1 MIDKLTFTSCYLS
14 SENLSGESLR
24 FIARGSLK
32 TNLVITAEV
41 TSGFPVQG
49 IIIGLHA

>member
-1 MIDKLTFTSCYLS
+1 MYPS
-14 SENLSGESLR
+14 SESLSGESLR